1 MEERSFPQASQIPA
15 VDEYRE
21 LRRVSG
27 LSDKSFE
34 AATRGLPNSLY
45 STTIRDGSRLIAM
58 GRVVG
63 DGGCDFSI
71 VDIAVHPDYQRRGL
85 GVRIMTAIMAY
96 LEREAPASA
105 YVALIADD
113 HAPALY
119 EKFGFKPTAP
129 RSIGMSYRIGAQT
142 RSAER

>member
-1 MEERSFPQASQIPA
+1 MAAGEYTQVEEVPG

-21 LRRVSG
+21 MRRVCG
-27 LSDKSFE
+27 LSDKSLE
-34 AATRGLPNSLY
+34 AARRGLPASLFA
-45 STTIRDGSRLIAM
+45 TTIRDGDALIAM

-63 DGGCDFSI
+63 DGGCDFSV

-85 GVRIMTAIMAY
+85 GQRIMAAIMAY
-96 LEREAPASA
+96 LEQHAPESA

-119 EKFGFKPTAP
+119 EKFGFRPTAP
-129 RSIGMSYRIGAQT
+129 RSIGMAYRVGSKP
-142 RSAER
+142 SAS

>member
-1 MEERSFPQASQIPA
+1 MGNVQSGEYQQVHEIPG
-15 VDEYRE
+15 VDEYRA
-21 LRRVSG
+21 LRRASG
-27 LSDKSFE
+27 LSEKSVK
-34 AATRGLPNSLY
+34 AARRGLPRSLFA
-45 STTIRDGSRLIAM
+45 TTIRDGARLIAM

-63 DGGCDFSI
+63 DGGCDFSV

-85 GVRIMTAIMAY
+85 GQQIMQAIMTY

-119 EKFGFKPTAP
+119 EKFGFKATAP
-129 RSIGMSYRIGAQT
+129 KSIGMSYRVE
-142 RSAER
+142 S